1 MHLEKV
7 KNILHT
13 LRSITVK
20 PQDKEPLEYLTV
32 KNLIFVNFFGLE
44 YLESGQPGDFK

>member
-20 PQDKEPLEYLTV
+20 PQDKEPPEYWTV
-32 KNLIFVNFFGLE
+32 KNLIFVNFFGLD
-44 YLESGQPGDFK
+44 YLESEQPGDFK